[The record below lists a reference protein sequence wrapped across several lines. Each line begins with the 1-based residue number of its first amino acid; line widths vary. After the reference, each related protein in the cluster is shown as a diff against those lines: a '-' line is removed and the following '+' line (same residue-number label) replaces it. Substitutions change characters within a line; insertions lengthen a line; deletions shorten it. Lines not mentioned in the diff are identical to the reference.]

1 MGREMQASLRE
12 EETLRLDLF
21 LAADEFAG
29 AQSDYDAVV
38 AKGLRKLNDLTL
50 QRQRWAGQITA
61 KRYSDMAYRIFQNDA
76 LQKYRQQ
83 FDLAQQYAYLT
94 AAAYDYETNLARND
108 PATGTQFLRQIVG
121 ERTLGAARRGTDWQY
136 VPIAGSH
143 GLADG
148 LAKMRDDF
156 VVLKGQMGFNNPQD
170 EANRF
175 SLRNE
180 LLRLDDTS
188 DAKWRHELQRYYM
201 ADIYAN
207 PQVAKLAKRPY
218 GEDGPQPGLVIPFG
232 TTIQEGLNYFG
243 WPLGPGD
250 SAYDASQFATKIAS
264 VGVWFDGYDTTQLA
278 NTPRV
283 YLLPAGNDVVRPR
296 GTQGVLRYWQ
306 VTEQL
311 LPVPYPLGEADMQ
324 DPDWIASIDGLNGR
338 MFAIKPYARMRAYP
352 YTPDFAADRAEHGHP
367 LDRPLG
373 VEHAVDPGDPGHDA
387 AGRPGDGHRS
397 LHRGRG

>member
-1 MGREMQASLRE
+1 
-12 EETLRLDLF
+12 
-21 LAADEFAG
+21 
-29 AQSDYDAVV
+29 
-38 AKGLRKLNDLTL
+38 
-50 QRQRWAGQITA
+50 
-61 KRYSDMAYRIFQNDA
+61 MAYRIFQNDA

-108 PATGTQFLRQIVG
+108 AATGAQFLRQIVG
-121 ERTLGAARRGTDWQY
+121 ERTLGAARRGADWQY

-148 LAKMRDDF
+148 LAKIRDDF

-180 LLRLDDTS
+180 LLRLSDTS
-188 DAKWRHELQRYYM
+188 DAKWRHELQRYYT

-218 GEDGPQPGLVIPFG
+218 GEEGPQPGLVIPFG
-232 TTIQEGLNYFG
+232 TTIQERLNYFG

-250 SAYDASQFATKIAS
+250 STYDASQFATKIAS

-311 LPVPYPLGEADMQ
+311 LPVPYPLGEADLQ

-338 MFAIKPYARMRAYP
+338 MFAIKPYVRMRAYP
-352 YTPDFAADRAEHGHP
+352 YTPDLQPTELNTDTRLIGRSVWNTQWILVIPGTTLLADPAMGI
-367 LDRPLG
+367 DRFI
-373 VEHAVDPGDPGHDA
+373 ED
-387 AGRPGDGHRS
+387 RR
-397 LHRGRG
+397 